1 MNKYD
6 HKLPFFVAVF
16 NHIARK
22 IIRDYE
28 KTLFK
33 INKHSMYNFLTYEIA
48 YVFSTKIS
56 QFFKNVNDLN
66 IIPNYEINLHIFY
79 HQIIYTDTNYF
90 KVYSK
95 KRNEPMR

>member
-56 QFFKNVNDLN
+56 
-66 IIPNYEINLHIFY
+66 
-79 HQIIYTDTNYF
+79 
-90 KVYSK
+90 
-95 KRNEPMR
+95 